1 MGRAGHVIRERALA
15 VLLSLGLATIAPA
28 SGPSHLEA
36 GSIGPVPTYRPKA
49 RRVSA
54 VLGAHP
60 LHLSTAQLVV
70 EETSLYLRIRI
81 FKDDLEGAL
90 AAHAG
95 VAEFTLSPTAEADSA
110 FLAYLDSTL
119 SIQADGADLTAAVIS
134 SGVDLEAGQGDA
146 TVWWYLL
153 EYPTEGPPGA
163 ITLLDTVLYE
173 RFDDQRNIIRVLHSA
188 SGRQRTLYFAAPD
201 DEPVT
206 LEFD

>member
-1 MGRAGHVIRERALA
+1 MGRAGHVIHERALA
-15 VLLSLGLATIAPA
+15 ILLSPCLAMVAPA
-28 SGPSHLEA
+28 SGPSHVEA
-36 GSIGPVPTYRPKA
+36 SSIGPVPTCRA
-49 RRVSA
+49 SV
-54 VLGAHP
+54 VQGAHP

-90 AAHAG
+90 AARAG
-95 VAEFTLSPTAEADSA
+95 VAEFTLSPTPEADSA
-110 FLAYLDSTL
+110 FLAYLGTTL